1 MKYYLHFFLFGLL
14 IISACNNPKNG
25 ANTAETANDS
35 TANAK
40 AELTESFYK
49 RFEGTI
55 AGKKVVMH
63 LQKVDDDVSGTYY
76 YDGSWLNLSTDTLI
90 GKDSII
96 LTEYSFY
103 ESYFNQDFKS
113 PHLALKWNGNGF
125 NGNWE
130 SGDKTK
136 KFPIALTEKYPEG
149 SYPFSA
155 GIYKDSVKAFAN
167 QPKSPAAEI
176 SFEYLESKNNDEYG
190 NWLNSE
196 LKKISGVK
204 STVDRSIG
212 FKNIATAYFKDYKTQ
227 VTEQSKNS
235 RGDDFQAWMNYT
247 NNSQQSVNFN
257 DNGYVVIDFLADA
270 YTGGAHGNYSSIM
283 FCLDVKNKKQLVLSD
298 IIKIDSNTLQSILER
313 NLRKE
318 YNIKTK
324 DALSTVLFDDFIK
337 PNKNFYFNANGIAFM
352 YNPYEVA
359 SYAQGQIVVFIPYSD
374 LKTYLVPAFAE
385 RMGIK

>member
-1 MKYYLHFFLFGLL
+1 MKYFFLFCLFGLL
-14 IISACNNPKNG
+14 IVSACNNPKNG
-25 ANTAETANDS
+25 TNSTETSDS
-35 TANAK
+35 TVNAK
-40 AELTESFYK
+40 AELTGSFYK
-49 RFEGTI
+49 RLEGTI

-103 ESYFNQDFKS
+103 ESYFTKDFKS
-113 PHLALKWNGNGF
+113 PHLSLKWNGNGF
-125 NGNWE
+125 DGTWE
-130 SGDKTK
+130 GGDKAK
-136 KFPIALTEKYPEG
+136 KYPVTFAEKYPDG
-149 SYPFSA
+149 SYQFNA
-155 GIYKDSVKAFAN
+155 GIYKDSVKAFAS
-167 QPKSPAAEI
+167 QPKSPVAEI
-176 SFEYLESKNNDEYG
+176 SFEYLESKSNDEYG
-190 NWLNSE
+190 NWLNLE
-196 LKKISGVK
+196 LKKISGVT
-204 STVDRSIG
+204 SQVDRSIG
-212 FKNIATAYFKDYKTQ
+212 FKNIAAAYFKDYKTQ
-227 VTEQSKNS
+227 VAEQQKNS
-235 RGDDFQAWMNYT
+235 RDNDFQAWMNYT
-247 NNSQQSVNFN
+247 NNSQQSVNYN

-270 YTGGAHGNYSSIM
+270 YTGGAHGNYSSVM
-283 FCLDVKNKKQLVLSD
+283 FCLDVKNKKQMVLSD

-318 YNIKTK
+318 YNIKAK
-324 DALSTVLFDDFIK
+324 DALNTVLFDDFIK

-374 LKTYLVPAFAE
+374 IKAYLVPAFAQ